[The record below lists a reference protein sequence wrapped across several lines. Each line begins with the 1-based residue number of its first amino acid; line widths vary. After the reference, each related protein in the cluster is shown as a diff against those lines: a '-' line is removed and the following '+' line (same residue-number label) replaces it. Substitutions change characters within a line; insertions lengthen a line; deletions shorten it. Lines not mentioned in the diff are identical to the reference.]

1 MTTAR
6 HLETIDLLRSRQFA
20 AEPGPSDVGSEGPG
34 FHIAVLGGHPD
45 PGDPYAVAGPDADLR
60 AEAEQRRAEHDAL
73 LEALDHR
80 WGDAS
85 LFDLTG
91 TQLRAARTAPGEGD
105 IPEPWLRLSSTV
117 PWLHL
122 WRVEGRWIGVG
133 LSEFQLL
140 AVVTANDPP

>member
-73 LEALDHR
+73 LEVLDHR

-91 TQLRAARTAPGEGD
+91 TQLRAADEGD

-117 PWLHL
+117 PWIHL